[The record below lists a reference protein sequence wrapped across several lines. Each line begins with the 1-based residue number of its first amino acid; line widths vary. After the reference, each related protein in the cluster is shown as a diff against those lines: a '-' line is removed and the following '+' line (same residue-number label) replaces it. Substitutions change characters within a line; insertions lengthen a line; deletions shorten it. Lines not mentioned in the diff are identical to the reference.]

1 MPNDVSAV
9 VGLIMDAVSEVLIAR
24 APKDDGITSM
34 LGASAIAHVAIVM
47 AFVFLPAWWFG
58 ADNKAPETI
67 MQISLGGPIGPNDGG
82 MQTLG
87 GRTIQQAVPVEAKK
101 PLEPVRPPAAKAP
114 EMVLPTKA
122 APRKTEANKVE
133 SKDPRSTRP
142 TKGAEVQKGSS
153 IAETKAKG
161 MGFGL
166 SSGGGGEGGH
176 LEVSDFCCPEYL
188 ATMGALIKR
197 NWNSQVGAVGRT
209 HLRFVIQKDGRI
221 VDITVEQSSG
231 VETMDAFARRALL
244 LTKLPPLP
252 AGYPENALAVHLY
265 FDYTR

>member
-1 MPNDVSAV
+1 
-9 VGLIMDAVSEVLIAR
+9 MDAVSEVLIAR
-24 APKDDGITSM
+24 TPKGDGMSSM
-34 LGASAIAHVAIVM
+34 LGASAAAHVALLM

-58 ADNKAPETI
+58 AQNKPRETI
-67 MQISLGGPIGPNDGG
+67 MQISLGGPVGPDTSG
-82 MQTLG
+82 TEVLG
-87 GRTIQQAVPVEAKK
+87 GRTIQQAVPVEPKK
-101 PLEPVRPPAAKAP
+101 PIEPVRPPAAKAP
-114 EMVLPTKA
+114 EMVMPTKA
-122 APRKTEANKVE
+122 PPRKTEPNKVE
-133 SKDPRSTRP
+133 AKDPKSTRP
-142 TKGAEVQKGSS
+142 TKGAEVQKGSA
-153 IAETKAKG
+153 IAETKARG

-188 ATMGALIKR
+188 TTMAALIKR

-231 VETMDAFARRALL
+231 VETMDSFAKRALI

-252 AGYPENALAVHLY
+252 PAFPESALAVHLY